1 MSPPFMGM
9 DVIGK
14 THDGFVITSRV
25 LHGYFNRDIIQFSIG
40 INRSFKDDILVF
52 VDVFYITSN
61 PTLIV
66 VIFRLLLPFT
76 LVRDRDP

>member
-1 MSPPFMGM
+1 MSAAFMGM
-9 DVIGK
+9 DVVGK
-14 THDGFVITSRV
+14 THNGFVITSRI

-40 INRSFKDDILVF
+40 INRSFEDDILVF

-66 VIFRLLLPFT
+66 VIFCLLLPFT
-76 LVRDRDP
+76 LVCDRDP